1 MQNASVADTAK
12 DALMTV
18 ATRRKGLSSWIYLYA
33 LSGIIPGVTFFTY
46 PGLRLYDYE
55 RNASMF
61 VVIALV
67 VLHRIECNRVY
78 KRSNLFGKIM
88 VAIPGAVAILCV
100 PVALLLWSTVY

>member
-1 MQNASVADTAK
+1 
-12 DALMTV
+12 
-18 ATRRKGLSSWIYLYA
+18 
-33 LSGIIPGVTFFTY
+33 
-46 PGLRLYDYE
+46 
-55 RNASMF
+55 MF

-88 VAIPGAVAILCV
+88 VAIPGAGAILCV